1 MPKLRYNC
9 DDHILIPTICISAVY
24 NSPLLNFNLN
34 RLKYHRMARS
44 ANKTTN
50 MMQFLD
56 SPRCPIS
63 FSGIDFKNSDIQL
76 YQLTLSDE
84 NQKAY
89 RPRPQGSIGSSKLFI
104 TAVKVCDG
112 KLVIERKRIV
122 NICFRVKC
130 GEYPLATR
138 QFWKKSCRGN
148 AGRKMGPLPANLFP
162 SHGHQIN

>member
-1 MPKLRYNC
+1 
-9 DDHILIPTICISAVY
+9 
-24 NSPLLNFNLN
+24 
-34 RLKYHRMARS
+34 MARS
-44 ANKTTN
+44 ASKTTI

-76 YQLTLSDE
+76 FQLTLSEE

-89 RPRPQGSIGSSKLFI
+89 RSRPQGNIGSSKLFI

-112 KLVIERKRIV
+112 QLVMERKRIV
-122 NICFRVKC
+122 NIFVRVKC
-130 GEYPLATR
+130 SEYPLATR